1 MCVCVCVCLCIG
13 SLYQAALQVYEMSI
27 KCVCLPSCLDGCVI
41 WCQQPVKMC
50 HLLSGGLLIYKG
62 LLLRMDVSCVIFYQ
76 DIAFVTSVC
85 ACVLLAGQQ
94 VAFI

>member
-1 MCVCVCVCLCIG
+1 MCVL
-13 SLYQAALQVYEMSI
+13 ALV
-27 KCVCLPSCLDGCVI
+27 LG
-41 WCQQPVKMC
+41 WMC
-50 HLLSGGLLIYKG
+50 HLVPAACKDVSSSGLLIYKG